1 MKSKKRNKKALPE
14 ALSLMFAFVS
24 KEAAKS
30 ASTAD
35 KASPPP
41 LPLPPLVL
49 AGGTMAV
56 VEFAATSR
64 KKIKK
69 KVFCFHFYQKCIKL
83 IIIHFNLPL
92 MASIF
97 FAASAFLASCRVRL
111 AA

>member
-56 VEFAATSR
+56 VEFAAASR
-64 KKIKK
+64 KKLK
-69 KVFCFHFYQKCIKL
+69 KVFCFHYYQKCIKL